1 MNRLRELFGLHI
13 FGFQH
18 TPKGGVAMRAFKG
31 GGCCQV
37 DNEAVHLG
45 AFGRGHNDHWTKW

>member
-1 MNRLRELFGLHI
+1 MVILNQ
-13 FGFQH
+13 QH
-18 TPKGGVAMRAFKG
+18 TPKGGVVMRAFKG